1 MAFSKNYD
9 GRIHALTS
17 ERELMN
23 WDMINQK
30 DIPNQRINDFI
41 HDARL
46 LAQELE
52 KEAESLRAMAEIYE
66 KLRK

>member
-1 MAFSKNYD
+1 MRTNFD
-9 GRIHALTS
+9 ERIHALEK
-17 ERELMN
+17 EREMLN

-30 DIPNQRINDFI
+30 DISNQRINNLIYDV
-41 HDARL
+41 RL

-52 KEAESLRAMAEIYE
+52 REAESLRALADIYE